1 MKLLRLEDGEFLF
14 IGSRD
19 GHLWMRDWVGDEVLI
34 ARTRTDLETFIS
46 CLRQMAE
53 DLPE

>member
-14 IGSRD
+14 ISETD

-34 ARTRTDLETFIS
+34 ARTKTDLETFIVN
-46 CLRQMAE
+46 LRQIAE
-53 DLPE
+53 ELPE